1 VAVQV
6 TANPTSLA
14 WSNYTPT
21 DDQPTDD
28 DGNSVDAFTKFAFE
42 IPVIRAHWVTQKV
55 GFDRSKTG
63 KLVSF
68 DMNGAYT
75 LKITPSG
82 LKVWKKI
89 QQTADLLSHE
99 QLHYDIGVIAAQELI
114 KDLAALSAPSMA
126 ELGKAFNA
134 AVDLHFKTRSK
145 AVNVQYDDETKHGA
159 DAKKQKI
166 WKDAMTACLNGTST
180 TIMGLPL

>member
-1 VAVQV
+1 MAVQV

-14 WSNYTPT
+14 WSNYTQT
-21 DDQPTDD
+21 DNQPTDD
-28 DGNSVDAFTKFAFE
+28 DGNNVDAFTRFSFD
-42 IPVIRAHWVTQKV
+42 IPVIRTHWVTQKV

-68 DMNGAYT
+68 NMDGAYT
-75 LKITPSG
+75 IRITPSG

-89 QQTADLLSHE
+89 QQTAALLSHE
-99 QLHYDIGVIAAQELI
+99 QLHFDIGVIAGQELV
-114 KDLAALSAPSMA
+114 KDLAALQAPSMT

-145 AVNVQYDDETKHGA
+145 AVNVQYDADTSHGA
-159 DAKKQKI
+159 NAQKQKL
-166 WKDAMTACLNGTST
+166 WKDAMAACLSGTAT
-180 TIMGLPL
+180 TIMGLPF